1 MVAPLFA
8 SLSGSVTTLQQSSP
22 ISTQLTE
29 TTGEEGQEE
38 EGVGVAAG
46 GGMSQEKPKDKVYCA
61 ASKLSRLLFV
71 LGQGA
76 LCTLVYTEK
85 LADAAKKVS
94 DRKDKGVDKDKDQG
108 AVEGGIIVGGQGAVG
123 TGRKK
128 DKGADKAVEKAAG
141 GAGGG
146 EGVDAME
153 EEMGKTTSHPY
164 QRSHLDDKYAHS
176 FSITNASSYL
186 SYPYY

>member
-8 SLSGSVTTLQQSSP
+8 SLSGSVTSLQQSTPLSG
-22 ISTQLTE
+22 SGSGNNKEKDENDADDDDDDDADT
-29 TTGEEGQEE
+29 
-38 EGVGVAAG
+38 VVAADANG
-46 GGMSQEKPKDKVYCA
+46 GRTSSLQDTKVYCA

-94 DRKDKGVDKDKDQG
+94 DRKDKGSDKG
-108 AVEGGIIVGGQGAVG
+108 SVEEGGKAVAVGGK
-123 TGRKK
+123 GRKK
-128 DKGADKAVEKAAG
+128 DKGAVEEAAAG
-141 GAGGG
+141 GSSSG

-153 EEMGKTTSHPY
+153 EEMGNTHTH
-164 QRSHLDDKYAHS
+164 
-176 FSITNASSYL
+176 
-186 SYPYY
+186 

>member
-22 ISTQLTE
+22 LSTQLTE

-46 GGMSQEKPKDKVYCA
+46 GGGGVSQEQPKDKVYCA

-94 DRKDKGVDKDKDQG
+94 DRKDKSADKDKDQG
-108 AVEGGIIVGGQGAVG
+108 AEEGGIIEGSQGAAG
-123 TGRKK
+123 KGRKK

-153 EEMGKTTSHPY
+153 EEMGKTPPHPHY
-164 QRSHLDDKYAHS
+164 
-176 FSITNASSYL
+176 
-186 SYPYY
+186 